1 MAYGF
6 TDEELAEL
14 SKWMLYY
21 VIELK
26 KDKKGFDK
34 KQINSYLR
42 QHNIILNSSGK
53 ISNKAKH
60 NIIEFSDTESSICVS
75 FIKHLRNSFAHGLI
89 KATKNDFILKDKKKV
104 RIKSKDDNQQS
115 KNKKYNIQLTMYGK
129 IDKTFLFDLLSLM
142 KRTRQKQN

>member
-34 KQINSYLR
+34 KQINSYLK
-42 QHNIILNSSGK
+42 QHNIIL
-53 ISNKAKH
+53 IVV
-60 NIIEFSDTESSICVS
+60 ER
-75 FIKHLRNSFAHGLI
+75 L
-89 KATKNDFILKDKKKV
+89 ATKLNTILLNFQTPNLQYV
-104 RIKSKDDNQQS
+104 FPS
-115 KNKKYNIQLTMYGK
+115 
-129 IDKTFLFDLLSLM
+129 
-142 KRTRQKQN
+142 

>member
-1 MAYGF
+1 MVYGF

-26 KDKKGFDK
+26 KDNKGFDK
-34 KQINSYLR
+34 KRINSYLR

-60 NIIEFSDTESSICVS
+60 NTIEFKDTESSICVS

-89 KATKNDFILKDKKKV
+89 KATNNEFILKDQKKV
-104 RIKSKDDNQQS
+104 RIKSKDENQS